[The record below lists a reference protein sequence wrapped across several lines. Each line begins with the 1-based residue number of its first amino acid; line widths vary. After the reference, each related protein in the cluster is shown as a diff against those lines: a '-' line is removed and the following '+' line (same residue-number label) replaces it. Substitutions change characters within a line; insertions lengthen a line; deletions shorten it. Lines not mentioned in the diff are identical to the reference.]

1 MLALCAR
8 VVSERGR
15 IVPLCHLGGAP
26 AGGMDRVVSGLSP
39 AWLQFLCHGL
49 PAAPVPV
56 CQETCVSPTVSGLP
70 VRMPAARSQV
80 PQAESRQPV
89 RWTRPDPVTAAIVIM
104 TALGLA
110 LRLYQLSRPDYL
122 IGVTEYDDGTDFG
135 SAVLLIHGDLP
146 YRDFIMVQPPG
157 ITLLM
162 APVALVTKGIGTA
175 WGMGVGRILTALA
188 GAAAVAMGGLLVRR
202 RGLLAVIA
210 ACGILAVYPAAVQA
224 AHTVLLEPWLVLF
237 CLAGM
242 LAVFDRD
249 GLASS
254 TRRLVW
260 GGVAFGFAGAIKVWA
275 ILPVLVILV
284 LILAARQPRPSR
296 RAGAYA
302 AGVIA
307 GFAVPVLPFAAL
319 APGTFYRSVIVAQ
332 LVRVDSVRIPLG
344 YRLHEMTG
352 LTDITGLTSTLV
364 LSIIS
369 LLILALIIGSSV
381 AASRLTGE
389 RPPLLEQFALAA
401 IALPI
406 LPSLGPPD
414 FYYHY
419 AGFLVPFLALAIAL
433 PVARFVDALRVSRA
447 GGPVQSGP
455 VPAAGPRA
463 AGAAGT
469 ADAAGPPRPAARLVV
484 RYATPVAIVAVAV
497 MAVAQFGFE
506 SSLQPPLA
514 LTSDVVSAASH
525 VIPPGSCVL
534 TDQASYT
541 IAASRFYSQRPG
553 CVPMVDGV
561 GSDYSLSRGRS
572 AATGAGRVPAVRA
585 LWMSALRG
593 AQYVWLSPLSYKRIP
608 WAAREIS
615 VYFDQNFVPVPH
627 GPFGLYMRKG
637 QHPR

>member
-1 MLALCAR
+1 
-8 VVSERGR
+8 
-15 IVPLCHLGGAP
+15 
-26 AGGMDRVVSGLSP
+26 
-39 AWLQFLCHGL
+39 
-49 PAAPVPV
+49 
-56 CQETCVSPTVSGLP
+56 
-70 VRMPAARSQV
+70 V

-188 GAAAVAMGGLLVRR
+188 GAAVVAMGGLLVRH

-249 GLASS
+249 GLAS

-284 LILAARQPRPSR
+284 LILAARQPGRSR
-296 RAGAYA
+296 RAAAYA
-302 AGVIA
+302 AGVVA

-364 LSIIS
+364 LSLLS
-369 LLILALIIGSSV
+369 VLILALIIGCSV
-381 AASRLTGE
+381 AASRLTRE

-401 IALPI
+401 TALTIIAFLWPA
-406 LPSLGPPD
+406 D

-419 AGFLVPFLALAIAL
+419 AGFLAPFLALAIAL

-447 GGPVQSGP
+447 GGPVQAGP
-455 VPAAGPRA
+455 VEAGPVEAGGARA

-469 ADAAGPPRPAARLVV
+469 ADTAGQPRRAARLVV

-514 LTSDVVSAASH
+514 PTTPGLTSDVVSAASA

-541 IAASRFYSQRPG
+541 IAANRFFSQRPG
-553 CVPMVDGV
+553 CAPMADGV

-572 AATGAGRVPAVRA
+572 AATGAGGVPAVRA

-608 WAAREIS
+608 WATREIS

>member
-1 MLALCAR
+1 
-8 VVSERGR
+8 
-15 IVPLCHLGGAP
+15 
-26 AGGMDRVVSGLSP
+26 
-39 AWLQFLCHGL
+39 
-49 PAAPVPV
+49 
-56 CQETCVSPTVSGLP
+56 
-70 VRMPAARSQV
+70 
-80 PQAESRQPV
+80 
-89 RWTRPDPVTAAIVIM
+89 
-104 TALGLA
+104 
-110 LRLYQLSRPDYL
+110 
-122 IGVTEYDDGTDFG
+122 
-135 SAVLLIHGDLP
+135 
-146 YRDFIMVQPPG
+146 
-157 ITLLM
+157 
-162 APVALVTKGIGTA
+162 
-175 WGMGVGRILTALA
+175 
-188 GAAAVAMGGLLVRR
+188 
-202 RGLLAVIA
+202 
-210 ACGILAVYPAAVQA
+210 
-224 AHTVLLEPWLVLF
+224 VLLEPWLVLF

-249 GLASS
+249 GLAS

-260 GGVAFGFAGAIKVWA
+260 GGVLFGFAGAIKVWA

-296 RAGAYA
+296 PSRRAAAYA
-302 AGVIA
+302 AGVVA

-364 LSIIS
+364 LSLIS
-369 LLILALIIGSSV
+369 LLILALIIGCSV

-401 IALPI
+401 TALTIIAFLWPA
-406 LPSLGPPD
+406 D

-447 GGPVQSGP
+447 GRPVQAGP
-455 VPAAGPRA
+455 VPAGGARS

-469 ADAAGPPRPAARLVV
+469 ADAAGPPRRAARLVV

-514 LTSDVVSAASH
+514 PTTPGLTSDVVSAASN

-561 GSDYSLSRGRS
+561 GNDYSLSRGRS

-627 GPFGLYMRKG
+627 GPFGLYMRQG
-637 QHPR
+637 QRSR

>member
-1 MLALCAR
+1 
-8 VVSERGR
+8 
-15 IVPLCHLGGAP
+15 VPP
-26 AGGMDRVVSGLSP
+26 
-39 AWLQFLCHGL
+39 
-49 PAAPVPV
+49 
-56 CQETCVSPTVSGLP
+56 
-70 VRMPAARSQV
+70 
-80 PQAESRQPV
+80 AESRQPV
-89 RWTRPDPVTAAIVIM
+89 RWTRPAPVTAAIVIM

-188 GAAAVAMGGLLVRR
+188 GAAAVAMGGLLVRH

-210 ACGILAVYPAAVQA
+210 TCGILAVYPAAVQA

-249 GLASS
+249 RLAS

-260 GGVAFGFAGAIKVWA
+260 GGVAFGFAGSIKVWA

-284 LILAARQPRPSR
+284 LILAARQPR
-296 RAGAYA
+296 RAAAYA
-302 AGVIA
+302 AGVVA

-332 LVRVDSVRIPLG
+332 LVRVDSVRIPIG

-352 LTDITGLTSTLV
+352 LTDVTGLTSTLA
-364 LSIIS
+364 LSLIS
-369 LLILALIIGSSV
+369 LLIVALIVGCSV

-401 IALPI
+401 TALTVIAFLWPA
-406 LPSLGPPD
+406 D

-419 AGFLVPFLALAIAL
+419 AGFLAPFLAPAVGL
-433 PVARFVDALRVSRA
+433 PVARFVDALRATRA
-447 GGPVQSGP
+447 GD
-455 VPAAGPRA
+455 PAAPR
-463 AGAAGT
+463 
-469 ADAAGPPRPAARLVV
+469 RPAARIVV
-484 RYATPVAIVAVAV
+484 RYATPAAIVAVIV
-497 MAVAQFGFE
+497 MGVAQFGFE

-514 LTSDVVSAASH
+514 PTTPGLTSDVVSAASD

-541 IAASRFYSQRPG
+541 IAANRFVSARPG

-572 AATGAGRVPAVRA
+572 AATGAQRVPAVRA
-585 LWMSALRG
+585 LWMAALRG
-593 AQYVWLSPLSYKRIP
+593 AQYAWLSPLSYKRIP

>member
-1 MLALCAR
+1 
-8 VVSERGR
+8 
-15 IVPLCHLGGAP
+15 
-26 AGGMDRVVSGLSP
+26 
-39 AWLQFLCHGL
+39 
-49 PAAPVPV
+49 
-56 CQETCVSPTVSGLP
+56 
-70 VRMPAARSQV
+70 MPAARSQV
-80 PQAESRQPV
+80 PPAESRQPV
-89 RWTRPDPVTAAIVIM
+89 RWTRPDPVTAAIVII

-175 WGMGVGRILTALA
+175 WGMGVGRILTAVA
-188 GAAAVAMGGLLVRR
+188 GAAAVAMGGLLVRH

-210 ACGILAVYPAAVQA
+210 TCGILAVYPAAVQA

-249 GLASS
+249 GLAS

-260 GGVAFGFAGAIKVWA
+260 GGVAFGFAGSIKVWA

-284 LILAARQPRPSR
+284 LILAARHPRQPR
-296 RAGAYA
+296 RAAAYA
-302 AGVIA
+302 AGVVA
-307 GFAVPVLPFAAL
+307 GFAVPVLPFAVL

-352 LTDITGLTSTLV
+352 LTDVTGLTSTLA
-364 LSIIS
+364 LSLIS
-369 LLILALIIGSSV
+369 LLIVALVVGCSV

-389 RPPLLEQFALAA
+389 RPPLLERFALAA
-401 IALPI
+401 TALTVIAFLWPA
-406 LPSLGPPD
+406 D

-419 AGFLVPFLALAIAL
+419 AGFLAPFLAPAVGL
-433 PVARFVDALRVSRA
+433 PVARFVDALRAARA
-447 GGPVQSGP
+447 GDP
-455 VPAAGPRA
+455 PAR
-463 AGAAGT
+463 
-469 ADAAGPPRPAARLVV
+469 RRLAARLVV
-484 RYATPVAIVAVAV
+484 RYATPAAIVAVIA
-497 MAVAQFGFE
+497 MGVAQFGFE

-514 LTSDVVSAASH
+514 PTTPGLTSDVVSAASD

-541 IAASRFYSQRPG
+541 IAANRFVSSRPG
-553 CVPMVDGV
+553 CVPIADGV

-572 AATGAGRVPAVRA
+572 AATGAQRVPAVRA

-608 WAAREIS
+608 WAARDIS

-637 QHPR
+637 QHPG

>member
-1 MLALCAR
+1 
-8 VVSERGR
+8 
-15 IVPLCHLGGAP
+15 
-26 AGGMDRVVSGLSP
+26 
-39 AWLQFLCHGL
+39 
-49 PAAPVPV
+49 
-56 CQETCVSPTVSGLP
+56 
-70 VRMPAARSQV
+70 
-80 PQAESRQPV
+80 
-89 RWTRPDPVTAAIVIM
+89 VTAAIVII

-135 SAVLLIHGDLP
+135 SAILLIHGDLP

-188 GAAAVAMGGLLVRR
+188 GAAAVAMGGLLVRH
-202 RGLLAVIA
+202 RGLLAVILT
-210 ACGILAVYPAAVQA
+210 CGILAVYPAAVQA

-249 GLASS
+249 GLAS

-284 LILAARQPRPSR
+284 LILAARQPR
-296 RAGAYA
+296 RAAAYA

-352 LTDITGLTSTLV
+352 LTDITGLTSTLA
-364 LSIIS
+364 LSLIS
-369 LLILALIIGSSV
+369 LLIVAVVVGCSV
-381 AASRLTGE
+381 AATRMTGQ
-389 RPPLLEQFALAA
+389 RPPMLEQFALAA
-401 IALPI
+401 TALTIIAFLWPA
-406 LPSLGPPD
+406 D

-419 AGFLVPFLALAIAL
+419 AGFLAPFLAPAVGL
-433 PVARFVDALRVSRA
+433 PVARFVDALRAAR
-447 GGPVQSGP
+447 SGD
-455 VPAAGPRA
+455 PAAPR
-463 AGAAGT
+463 
-469 ADAAGPPRPAARLVV
+469 RPAARAVV
-484 RYATPVAIVAVAV
+484 RYATPAAIVAVIA
-497 MAVAQFGFE
+497 MGVAQFGFE

-514 LTSDVVSAASH
+514 PTTPGLTSDVVSAASD

-541 IAASRFYSQRPG
+541 IAASRFVSSRPG

-572 AATGAGRVPAVRA
+572 AATGAQRVPAVRA

-637 QHPR
+637 QHPS

>member
-1 MLALCAR
+1 
-8 VVSERGR
+8 
-15 IVPLCHLGGAP
+15 
-26 AGGMDRVVSGLSP
+26 
-39 AWLQFLCHGL
+39 
-49 PAAPVPV
+49 
-56 CQETCVSPTVSGLP
+56 
-70 VRMPAARSQV
+70 MPAARSQV
-80 PQAESRQPV
+80 PPAESRQPV
-89 RWTRPDPVTAAIVIM
+89 RWTRPDPVTAAIVII

-175 WGMGVGRILTALA
+175 WGMGVGRILTAVA
-188 GAAAVAMGGLLVRR
+188 GAAAVAMGGLLVRH

-210 ACGILAVYPAAVQA
+210 TCGILAVYPAAVQA

-249 GLASS
+249 GLAS

-260 GGVAFGFAGAIKVWA
+260 GGVAFGFAGSIKVWA

-284 LILAARQPRPSR
+284 LILAARHPRQPR
-296 RAGAYA
+296 RAAAYA
-302 AGVIA
+302 AGVVA
-307 GFAVPVLPFAAL
+307 GFAVPVLPFAVL

-352 LTDITGLTSTLV
+352 LTDVTGLTSTLA
-364 LSIIS
+364 LSLIS
-369 LLILALIIGSSV
+369 LLIVALVVGCSV

-389 RPPLLEQFALAA
+389 RPPLLERFALAA
-401 IALPI
+401 TALTVIAFLWPA
-406 LPSLGPPD
+406 D

-419 AGFLVPFLALAIAL
+419 AGFLAPFLAPAVGL
-433 PVARFVDALRVSRA
+433 PVARFVDALRAARA
-447 GGPVQSGP
+447 GDP
-455 VPAAGPRA
+455 PAPR
-463 AGAAGT
+463 
-469 ADAAGPPRPAARLVV
+469 RLAARLVV
-484 RYATPVAIVAVAV
+484 RYATPAAIVAVIA
-497 MAVAQFGFE
+497 MGVAQFGFE

-514 LTSDVVSAASH
+514 PTTPGLTSDVVSAASD

-541 IAASRFYSQRPG
+541 IAANRFVSSRPG
-553 CVPMVDGV
+553 CVPIADGV

-572 AATGAGRVPAVRA
+572 AATGAQRVPAVRA

-608 WAAREIS
+608 WAARDIS

-637 QHPR
+637 QHPS

>member
-1 MLALCAR
+1 
-8 VVSERGR
+8 
-15 IVPLCHLGGAP
+15 VPP
-26 AGGMDRVVSGLSP
+26 
-39 AWLQFLCHGL
+39 
-49 PAAPVPV
+49 
-56 CQETCVSPTVSGLP
+56 
-70 VRMPAARSQV
+70 
-80 PQAESRQPV
+80 AESRQPV

-188 GAAAVAMGGLLVRR
+188 GAAAVAMGGLLVRH

-210 ACGILAVYPAAVQA
+210 TCGILAVYPAAVQA

-249 GLASS
+249 GLAS

-284 LILAARQPRPSR
+284 LILAARQPRQPR
-296 RAGAYA
+296 RAAAYA

-364 LSIIS
+364 LSLIS
-369 LLILALIIGSSV
+369 LLIVALVVGCTV
-381 AASRLTGE
+381 AATRLTGE

-401 IALPI
+401 TALTVIAFLWPA
-406 LPSLGPPD
+406 D

-419 AGFLVPFLALAIAL
+419 PGFLAPFLAAAVGL
-433 PVARFVDALRVSRA
+433 PVARFVDALRAR
-447 GGPVQSGP
+447 SGD
-455 VPAAGPRA
+455 PATPR
-463 AGAAGT
+463 
-469 ADAAGPPRPAARLVV
+469 RPAARLVV
-484 RYATPVAIVAVAV
+484 RYATPAAIVAVIA
-497 MAVAQFGFE
+497 MGVAQFAFE

-514 LTSDVVSAASH
+514 PTTPGLTSDVVSAASN

-541 IAASRFYSQRPG
+541 IAANRFYSQRPG

-561 GSDYSLSRGRS
+561 GSDYSLSGGRS
-572 AATGAGRVPAVRA
+572 AATGAQRVPAVRA

-615 VYFDQNFVPVPH
+615 AYFDRNFVPVPH

>member
-1 MLALCAR
+1 
-8 VVSERGR
+8 
-15 IVPLCHLGGAP
+15 
-26 AGGMDRVVSGLSP
+26 
-39 AWLQFLCHGL
+39 
-49 PAAPVPV
+49 
-56 CQETCVSPTVSGLP
+56 
-70 VRMPAARSQV
+70 MPSADSSQR
-80 PQAESRQPV
+80 A
-89 RWTRPDPVTAAIVIM
+89 RWTRPGPVTAAILIM

-135 SAVLLIHGDLP
+135 SAILLIHGDLP

-162 APVALVTKGIGTA
+162 APVALVTKGFGTA

-188 GAAAVAMGGLLVRR
+188 GAAAVAMGGLLVRH
-202 RGLLAVIA
+202 RGLLAVIVTG
-210 ACGILAVYPAAVQA
+210 GILAVYPAAVQA

-242 LAVFDRD
+242 LAVFDGD
-249 GLASS
+249 GLAS

-275 ILPVLVILV
+275 ILPVLVIVV
-284 LILAARQPRPSR
+284 LILAARQPR
-296 RAGAYA
+296 RALAYA
-302 AGVIA
+302 AGVVA
-307 GFAVPVLPFAAL
+307 GFVVPVLPFAAL

-352 LTDITGLTSTLV
+352 LTDATGLTSTLA
-364 LSIIS
+364 LSLIS
-369 LLILALIIGSSV
+369 LLILALVVGCSV
-381 AASRLTGE
+381 AASRLAGE

-401 IALPI
+401 SALTIIAFLWPA
-406 LPSLGPPD
+406 D

-433 PVARFVDALRVSRA
+433 PVARFVDALRET
-447 GGPVQSGP
+447 
-455 VPAAGPRA
+455 
-463 AGAAGT
+463 GAAAPGG
-469 ADAAGPPRPAARLVV
+469 AAAAPRRPAARLVV
-484 RYATPVAIVAVAV
+484 RYATPAAIVAVAA
-497 MAVAQFGFE
+497 MGVAQFVFE

-514 LTSDVVSAASH
+514 PTTPGLTSDVVSAASD

-534 TDQASYT
+534 TDQASYA
-541 IAASRFYSQRPG
+541 IAANRFVSSRPG
-553 CVPMVDGV
+553 CVPIADGV

-572 AATGAGRVPAVRA
+572 AATGAQHVPAVRA

>member
-1 MLALCAR
+1 
-8 VVSERGR
+8 
-15 IVPLCHLGGAP
+15 VPP
-26 AGGMDRVVSGLSP
+26 
-39 AWLQFLCHGL
+39 
-49 PAAPVPV
+49 
-56 CQETCVSPTVSGLP
+56 
-70 VRMPAARSQV
+70 
-80 PQAESRQPV
+80 AESRQPV
-89 RWTRPDPVTAAIVIM
+89 RWTRPDAVTAAIVVM

-110 LRLYQLSRPDYL
+110 LRFYQLSRPDYL

-188 GAAAVAMGGLLVRR
+188 GAAAVAMGGLLVRH

-249 GLASS
+249 GLARSN
-254 TRRLVW
+254 RRLVW

-284 LILAARQPRPSR
+284 LILAARQPRQPR

-364 LSIIS
+364 LSVIS
-369 LLILALIIGSSV
+369 LLILALIIGCSV

-401 IALPI
+401 TALTIIAFLWPA
-406 LPSLGPPD
+406 D

-455 VPAAGPRA
+455 VPAAGARA

-469 ADAAGPPRPAARLVV
+469 ADAARPPRPAARLVV

-514 LTSDVVSAASH
+514 PTTPGLTSDVVSAASN

-637 QHPR
+637 QRPR

>member
-1 MLALCAR
+1 
-8 VVSERGR
+8 
-15 IVPLCHLGGAP
+15 
-26 AGGMDRVVSGLSP
+26 
-39 AWLQFLCHGL
+39 
-49 PAAPVPV
+49 
-56 CQETCVSPTVSGLP
+56 
-70 VRMPAARSQV
+70 MPAARSQV
-80 PQAESRQPV
+80 PPAESSQPA
-89 RWTRPDPVTAAIVIM
+89 RWTRPGAVTAAIVIM
-104 TALGLA
+104 TALAVA

-135 SAVLLIHGDLP
+135 GAILLTHGDLP

-188 GAAAVAMGGLLVRR
+188 GAAAVTMGGLLARH
-202 RGLLAVIA
+202 RGLLAVILT
-210 ACGILAVYPAAVQA
+210 CGILAVYPAAVQA

-237 CLAGM
+237 CLAGL
-242 LAVFDRD
+242 LAVFDGDR
-249 GLASS
+249 LAS

-284 LILAARQPRPSR
+284 LILASRQPR
-296 RAGAYA
+296 RAAAYA
-302 AGVIA
+302 AGVVT

-332 LVRVDSVRIPLG
+332 LVRVDTVRIPLG

-364 LSIIS
+364 LSLIS
-369 LLILALIIGSSV
+369 LAIMVLVVACSV

-401 IALPI
+401 AALTI
-406 LPSLGPPD
+406 LAFLWPAD

-419 AGFLVPFLALAIAL
+419 AGFLAPFLALAIAL
-433 PVARFVDALRVSRA
+433 PVARFVNALR
-447 GGPVQSGP
+447 
-455 VPAAGPRA
+455 AARTGDP
-463 AGAAGT
+463 
-469 ADAAGPPRPAARLVV
+469 AGPPRPVARLVI

-497 MAVAQFGFE
+497 MGVAQFGFE

-514 LTSDVVSAASH
+514 PTTPGLTSDVVSAASD

-534 TDQASYT
+534 TDQASYA
-541 IAASRFYSQRPG
+541 IAANRYVSSRPG
-553 CVPMVDGV
+553 CVPMADGV

-572 AATGAGRVPAVRA
+572 AATGAQHVPAVRA

-608 WAAREIS
+608 WAAEEIS

-637 QHPR
+637 QHPS

>member
-1 MLALCAR
+1 
-8 VVSERGR
+8 
-15 IVPLCHLGGAP
+15 
-26 AGGMDRVVSGLSP
+26 
-39 AWLQFLCHGL
+39 
-49 PAAPVPV
+49 
-56 CQETCVSPTVSGLP
+56 
-70 VRMPAARSQV
+70 MPAARSQV
-80 PQAESRQPV
+80 PPAESRQPV

-135 SAVLLIHGDLP
+135 SAILLIHGDLP

-188 GAAAVAMGGLLVRR
+188 GAAAVAMGGLLVRH

-249 GLASS
+249 GLAS

-260 GGVAFGFAGAIKVWA
+260 GGVLFGFAGAIKVWA

-284 LILAARQPRPSR
+284 LILAARQPRTSRPSR
-296 RAGAYA
+296 RAAAYA
-302 AGVIA
+302 AGVVA

-364 LSIIS
+364 LSLIS
-369 LLILALIIGSSV
+369 LLILALIIGCSV

-401 IALPI
+401 TALTIIAFLWPA
-406 LPSLGPPD
+406 D

-433 PVARFVDALRVSRA
+433 PVARFVDALRLSRA
-447 GGPVQSGP
+447 GRPVQAGP
-455 VPAAGPRA
+455 VPAGGARA
-463 AGAAGT
+463 AGSAGT
-469 ADAAGPPRPAARLVV
+469 ADAAGQPRPAARLVV

-514 LTSDVVSAASH
+514 PTTPGLTSDVVSAASD

-637 QHPR
+637 QRSR

>member
-1 MLALCAR
+1 
-8 VVSERGR
+8 
-15 IVPLCHLGGAP
+15 VPP
-26 AGGMDRVVSGLSP
+26 
-39 AWLQFLCHGL
+39 
-49 PAAPVPV
+49 
-56 CQETCVSPTVSGLP
+56 
-70 VRMPAARSQV
+70 
-80 PQAESRQPV
+80 AESRQPA

-188 GAAAVAMGGLLVRR
+188 GAAAVAMGGLLVRH

-210 ACGILAVYPAAVQA
+210 TCGILAVYPAAVQA

-249 GLASS
+249 GLAS

-284 LILAARQPRPSR
+284 LILAARQPRSSR

-302 AGVIA
+302 AGVLA

-364 LSIIS
+364 LSLLS
-369 LLILALIIGSSV
+369 LLILALIIGPSV

-401 IALPI
+401 TALTIIAFLWPA
-406 LPSLGPPD
+406 D

-419 AGFLVPFLALAIAL
+419 AGFLAPFLALAIAL

-447 GGPVQSGP
+447 GAPAQSGP
-455 VPAAGPRA
+455 GPADGHRP
-463 AGAAGT
+463 AGAGGT
-469 ADAAGPPRPAARLVV
+469 ADAAGPPRRAARLVV

-514 LTSDVVSAASH
+514 PTTPGLTSDVVSAASD

-572 AATGAGRVPAVRA
+572 AATGAGGVPAVRA

>member
-1 MLALCAR
+1 MPPAQSSEPAR
-8 VVSERGR
+8 
-15 IVPLCHLGGAP
+15 
-26 AGGMDRVVSGLSP
+26 
-39 AWLQFLCHGL
+39 W
-49 PAAPVPV
+49 
-56 CQETCVSPTVSGLP
+56 
-70 VRMPAARSQV
+70 ARPS
-80 PQAESRQPV
+80 
-89 RWTRPDPVTAAIVIM
+89 PVTAAIVVT
-104 TALGLA
+104 TALAVA

-135 SAVLLIHGDLP
+135 SAILLTHGYLP

-162 APVALVTKGIGTA
+162 APVALLTKGIGSA
-175 WGMGVGRILTALA
+175 WAMGVGRILTALA
-188 GAAAVAMGGLLVRR
+188 GAAAVAMGGLLIRH
-202 RGLLAVIA
+202 RGLLAVILT
-210 ACGILAVYPAAVQA
+210 CGILAVYPASVQA

-242 LAVFDRD
+242 LAVFDGDR
-249 GLASS
+249 LAS

-284 LILAARQPRPSR
+284 LILAARQPR
-296 RAGAYA
+296 RALAYA
-302 AGVIA
+302 AGVLA
-307 GFAVPVLPFAAL
+307 GFAVPVVPFAAL
-319 APGTFYRSVIVAQ
+319 APGTFYRSVVLAQ

-352 LTDITGLTSTLV
+352 LTDFTGLTSTLV
-364 LSIIS
+364 LSLIS
-369 LLILALIIGSSV
+369 LLIVALVVGCSV

-389 RPPLLEQFALAA
+389 RPPLLERFALASGVLTI
-401 IALPI
+401 IAFLWPA
-406 LPSLGPPD
+406 D

-419 AGFLVPFLALAIAL
+419 AGFLAPFLALAIAL
-433 PVARFVDALRVSRA
+433 PVARFMDALRVSPAGSVPQTAAARADAAAGADAAARA
-447 GGPVQSGP
+447 GGTWS
-455 VPAAGPRA
+455 RDA
-463 AGAAGT
+463 AGASWPAG
-469 ADAAGPPRPAARLVV
+469 RLVL
-484 RYATPVAIVAVAV
+484 RYGMAVAIVAVAA
-497 MAVAQFGFE
+497 MAVAQFVFE

-514 LTSDVVSAASH
+514 PTTPGLTSDVVSAASD
-525 VIPPGSCVL
+525 VIPPGACVL

-541 IAASRFYSQRPG
+541 IAASRFVSARPG
-553 CVPMVDGV
+553 CEPMVDGV

-608 WAAREIS
+608 WSAREIS
-615 VYFDQNFVPVPH
+615 VYFDENFVPVPH

-637 QHPR
+637 QHPVS

>member
-1 MLALCAR
+1 M
-8 VVSERGR
+8 
-15 IVPLCHLGGAP
+15 
-26 AGGMDRVVSGLSP
+26 
-39 AWLQFLCHGL
+39 
-49 PAAPVPV
+49 
-56 CQETCVSPTVSGLP
+56 
-70 VRMPAARSQV
+70 

-89 RWTRPDPVTAAIVIM
+89 RWTRPAPVTAAIVIM

-188 GAAAVAMGGLLVRR
+188 GAAAVAMGGLLVRH

-210 ACGILAVYPAAVQA
+210 TCGILAVYPAAVQA

-249 GLASS
+249 RLAS

-260 GGVAFGFAGAIKVWA
+260 GGVAFGFAGSIKVWA

-284 LILAARQPRPSR
+284 LILAARQPR
-296 RAGAYA
+296 RAAAYA
-302 AGVIA
+302 AGVVA

-332 LVRVDSVRIPLG
+332 LVRVDSVRIPIG

-352 LTDITGLTSTLV
+352 LTDVTGLTSTLA
-364 LSIIS
+364 LSLIS
-369 LLILALIIGSSV
+369 LLIVALIVGCSV

-401 IALPI
+401 TALTVIAFLWPA
-406 LPSLGPPD
+406 D

-419 AGFLVPFLALAIAL
+419 AGFLAPFLAPAVGL
-433 PVARFVDALRVSRA
+433 PVARFVDALRATRA
-447 GGPVQSGP
+447 GD
-455 VPAAGPRA
+455 PAAPR
-463 AGAAGT
+463 
-469 ADAAGPPRPAARLVV
+469 RPAARIVV
-484 RYATPVAIVAVAV
+484 RYATPAAIVAVIV
-497 MAVAQFGFE
+497 MGVAQFGFE

-514 LTSDVVSAASH
+514 PTTPGLTSDVVSAASD

-541 IAASRFYSQRPG
+541 IAANRFVSARPG

-572 AATGAGRVPAVRA
+572 AATGAQRVPAVRA
-585 LWMSALRG
+585 LWMAALRG
-593 AQYVWLSPLSYKRIP
+593 VQYAWLSPLSYKRIP